1 MPDDFPSV
9 PIEHPPELLV
19 LAGAETTQRPGLV
32 EVSQMF
38 PGAQSS
44 LVPQLVPHLPSPAHL
59 NGEQGVA
66 MPVSLA
72 TELSPSWL
80 QTAALPL
87 GTHFEAAQVK
97 PSAQSVATEQSDRQ
111 PVELQ
116 P

>member
-1 MPDDFPSV
+1 MPDDFASAPT
-9 PIEHPPELLV
+9 EQPPEDV
-19 LAGAETTQRPGLV
+19 VPAGAEATQRPGLV
-32 EVSQMF
+32 DVSQMF
-38 PGAQSS
+38 PGVQSS
-44 LVPQLVPHLPSPAHL
+44 LVPQLVPHRPSPAHL
-59 NGEQGVA
+59 KGAQAVE

-97 PSAQSVATEQSDRQ
+97 PSAQSVADEQSDRQ
-111 PVELQ
+111 PVVVH